1 MNSILLGALALSGNS
16 NNPYKTNKN
25 KGEIQDYNSNIHKKM
40 DIIEKQQVSQNFSK
54 PEFLRQFDELSFDSI
69 STPVGMNQAFTTT
82 TGVNSSLQRNL
93 DFQRGYS
100 EFQESDMHYDVVTKD
115 QFVHNNMTLGTTR
128 RDFPANSTVKNRS
141 LELFTGNLENY
152 TAKKEKV
159 PLFAP
164 ASDLTWVNGI
174 PCITGQIANR
184 YLASNKNNNGN
195 LPFQNNLRVTPGV
208 DTMNQEGTYAVYRVD
223 PRGVDEL
230 RSEINQ
236 KTTYMNKPL
245 ETLKKGDIRAP
256 DYNITKFKLPDFRE
270 QTTCDLVATRA
281 NISGTYTNGEYT
293 NVDTMRNESENYI
306 PGPAKNTSGTS
317 GPDINK
323 TNFTPAKKESYL
335 NDSTHAV
342 NAVNDKRVLQNIESF
357 TNYEN
362 QRASTNSDRAGPAG
376 SNSMGNYTIDYKDI
390 PLVTSRELM
399 IQGNTNIGITN
410 TSDRAPYVFSNDMV
424 LPTTNREMTS
434 TNKTLGPTNIIN
446 MALYNMM
453 PSNETIRESTSHNMI
468 TGTNPVAKTTQLY
481 NMMPS
486 NETIPET
493 TSHRMMINTNPVAK
507 TIQRYN
513 MMPSNETIRETTSH
527 NMITGANPAAKTIQL
542 YNMMPS
548 NETIRET
555 TSHNIMAT
563 TASAHDKGISL
574 YPTDNAKSTIRETT
588 ENTCNIGHANN
599 KFDAGTYVRDMV
611 DKAKSTIR
619 EMTEKTY
626 SIGAANSKYD
636 NSTYARDINDKAK
649 PTIRETTEETQQYGP
664 LKSITTE
671 LTYVRDLKDIA
682 RPTIRQ
688 STFVQTPAGPIN
700 NSTTSTYRQDY
711 NDVAMTTIK
720 ETTLL
725 EDYNG
730 GAKCQNDKKISHD
743 AANNMTIDERRE
755 ISTYNRPA
763 NAKGDLYGPTIDREN
778 VKLNEPI
785 LYSYVPAPSRGLD
798 FTMKPIPE
806 RKEMEP
812 EKWDL
817 QAKTISQTINSTGRP
832 SISNSSY
839 YITENRVNTLD
850 NNPLVSDM
858 YHHKGTSFI
867 KY

>member
-1 MNSILLGALALSGNS
+1 
-16 NNPYKTNKN
+16 
-25 KGEIQDYNSNIHKKM
+25 
-40 DIIEKQQVSQNFSK
+40 
-54 PEFLRQFDELSFDSI
+54 
-69 STPVGMNQAFTTT
+69 
-82 TGVNSSLQRNL
+82 
-93 DFQRGYS
+93 
-100 EFQESDMHYDVVTKD
+100 
-115 QFVHNNMTLGTTR
+115 
-128 RDFPANSTVKNRS
+128 
-141 LELFTGNLENY
+141 
-152 TAKKEKV
+152 
-159 PLFAP
+159 
-164 ASDLTWVNGI
+164 
-174 PCITGQIANR
+174 
-184 YLASNKNNNGN
+184 
-195 LPFQNNLRVTPGV
+195 
-208 DTMNQEGTYAVYRVD
+208 
-223 PRGVDEL
+223 
-230 RSEINQ
+230 
-236 KTTYMNKPL
+236 
-245 ETLKKGDIRAP
+245 
-256 DYNITKFKLPDFRE
+256 
-270 QTTCDLVATRA
+270 
-281 NISGTYTNGEYT
+281 
-293 NVDTMRNESENYI
+293 
-306 PGPAKNTSGTS
+306 
-317 GPDINK
+317 
-323 TNFTPAKKESYL
+323 
-335 NDSTHAV
+335 
-342 NAVNDKRVLQNIESF
+342 
-357 TNYEN
+357 
-362 QRASTNSDRAGPAG
+362 
-376 SNSMGNYTIDYKDI
+376 
-390 PLVTSRELM
+390 
-399 IQGNTNIGITN
+399 
-410 TSDRAPYVFSNDMV
+410 
-424 LPTTNREMTS
+424 
-434 TNKTLGPTNIIN
+434 
-446 MALYNMM
+446 
-453 PSNETIRESTSHNMI
+453 MI
-468 TGTNPVAKTTQLY
+468 TGTNPA
-481 NMMPS
+481 
-486 NETIPET
+486 
-493 TSHRMMINTNPVAK
+493 AK

-513 MMPSNETIRETTSH
+513 TQK
-527 NMITGANPAAKTIQL
+527 AND
-542 YNMMPS
+542 
-548 NETIRET
+548 TIRET
-555 TSHNIMAT
+555 TSHNIIAT

-664 LKSITTE
+664 LKSNTAESI
-671 LTYVRDLKDIA
+671 YVRDLEDTA

-688 STFVQTPAGPIN
+688 STFVQTPAGPVN
-700 NSTTSTYRQDY
+700 NSTTGTYRQDY

-725 EDYNG
+725 EDYTG
-730 GAKCQNDKKISHD
+730 GAKCQNDKQVSHE
-743 AANNMTIDERRE
+743 AANNMMIDDRRE